1 MKVVPLS
8 EAKGNLSRYC
18 RLCHGEP
25 VVVTIDGRPAFQT
38 VPLEEGDDLID
49 RLIEQHPGFRK
60 LLENRLR
67 GRSISAAVAQRRL
80 AGVAPAR
87 NRALAIVKAAPRLT
101 CAVWPRPL

>member
-1 MKVVPLS
+1 
-8 EAKGNLSRYC
+8 
-18 RLCHGEP
+18 
-25 VVVTIDGRPAFQT
+25 VVTIDGRPAFQT

>member
-67 GRSISAAVAQRRL
+67 ERS
-80 AGVAPAR
+80 
-87 NRALAIVKAAPRLT
+87 VKRSHSGGKSPSTTELMS
-101 CAVWPRPL
+101 